1 MKRTLLFIGF
11 VFFLFSCGSN
21 NTGKEQKE
29 NAQAAVNKDSVT
41 AQSPK
46 ANVDSLVKVI
56 GAENSRIEANLKS
69 FSKTSLKTTGL
80 REQIKQKWSVI
91 EYFTENGQI
100 VKIVTLPY
108 KQITKRTEEFTFKQ
122 GKLILALIADKGIDE
137 KGNIEKDIDK
147 EYYFSDG
154 ICIKEN
160 NRSNEKET
168 TIRNSDNE
176 RLLQEANE
184 YLDLMPKK

>member
-1 MKRTLLFIGF
+1 MKRTLVFIGF
-11 VFFLFSCGSN
+11 AFFLFSCGSN

-41 AQSPK
+41 AQAPK
-46 ANVDSLVKVI
+46 TNVDSLVKVI
-56 GAENSRIEANLKS
+56 EAENSRIEANLKS
-69 FSKTSLKTTGL
+69 FTKTSLKTTGL
-80 REQIKQKWSVI
+80 REQIKQKWSII
-91 EYFTENGQI
+91 EYFTENAQI

-122 GKLILALIADKGIDE
+122 GKLILALIADQGIDE
-137 KGNIEKDIDK
+137 KGNFEKEIDK
-147 EYYFSDG
+147 EYYFSDE
-154 ICIKEN
+154 ICIKED

-168 TIRNSDNE
+168 TIRNSDSE

>member
-29 NAQAAVNKDSVT
+29 NAQAAVNKDSVA

-56 GAENSRIEANLKS
+56 EAENSRIEANLKS
-69 FSKTSLKTTGL
+69 FAKTSLKTTGL
-80 REQIKQKWSVI
+80 REQIKQKWSII

-122 GKLILALIADKGIDE
+122 GKLILALIADKGINE
-137 KGNIEKDIDK
+137 KVNIEKEIDK
-147 EYYFSDG
+147 AYNFSDG

>member
-69 FSKTSLKTTGL
+69 FAKTSLKTTGL
-80 REQIKQKWSVI
+80 REQIKQKWSII

-168 TIRNSDNE
+168 AIRNSDSE